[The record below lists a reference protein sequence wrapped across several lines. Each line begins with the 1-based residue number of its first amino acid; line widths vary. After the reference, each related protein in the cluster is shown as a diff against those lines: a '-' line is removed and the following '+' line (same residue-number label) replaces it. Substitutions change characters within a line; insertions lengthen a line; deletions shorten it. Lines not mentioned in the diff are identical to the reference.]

1 MNVLLAIQLLL
12 VSLFLLFFFVYL
24 FATRRFIT
32 GAIRTNAKVLS
43 IKRYQATKSSVF
55 IPTLSFMDQT
65 GQEITIEAN
74 MSGASSMFRKTYQA
88 NDMIAILYQPSNP
101 KNFITDNLSGRYIYT
116 FKKAAPAVLILIIA
130 GMIFIFTR

>member
-24 FATRRFIT
+24 FATRRFSAR
-32 GAIRTNAKVLS
+32 AIRTNAKVLS
-43 IKRYQATKSSVF
+43 VKRYQATKSSVF
-55 IPTLSFMDQT
+55 IATLSFIDQT
-65 GQEITIEAN
+65 GQEITIEDN

-101 KNFITDNLSGRYIYT
+101 KNFITDHLSGRYIYR